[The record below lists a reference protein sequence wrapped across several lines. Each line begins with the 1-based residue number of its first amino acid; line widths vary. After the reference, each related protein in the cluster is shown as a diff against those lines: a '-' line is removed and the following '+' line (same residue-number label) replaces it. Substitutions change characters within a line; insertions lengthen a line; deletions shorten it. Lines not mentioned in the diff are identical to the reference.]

1 MSVRTEVDQSTGSK
15 REPGLPQ
22 FSNRPYVVHASAG
35 SWGVRLYGRSNRL
48 QTEFEHF
55 GRTVSQL
62 HSSTVFQMRAV
73 CIVFQIH
80 LDVSV
85 GPDTGYTST
94 ACLKSLSGTSTFEQV
109 DNVAKK

>member
-22 FSNRPYVVHASAG
+22 FSNRPSVVHASAG

-48 QTEFEHF
+48 QTEFELTSTVFQVHF

-62 HSSTVFQMRAV
+62 HFGRIRWA
-73 CIVFQIH
+73 
-80 LDVSV
+80 
-85 GPDTGYTST
+85 DTGYTST

-109 DNVAKK
+109 DDVGRA

>member
-22 FSNRPYVVHASAG
+22 FSNRPFVVHASAG

-55 GRTVSQL
+55 GRI
-62 HSSTVFQMRAV
+62 RWA
-73 CIVFQIH
+73 
-80 LDVSV
+80 
-85 GPDTGYTST
+85 DTGTCLW
-94 ACLKSLSGTSTFEQV
+94 ACLIRFTDSPGTSTFDRV
-109 DNVAKK
+109 DNVVTK